1 LSNSVKW
8 ANQNSLEQ
16 KNIDSKNKELTEAMG
31 KQKKYE
37 AISKVLNFLDNSIES
52 AEQIKN
58 EIMQEVRLRIQNKTK
73 EQFFNLIWNQEAFKD
88 VMIDEEY
95 NISVIHLSGRESIGT
110 LSAGQRQVLALSFM
124 AALKQVSGFDT
135 PVVIDTPLG
144 RISKEPKNNIARKL
158 PNYLEGS
165 QVTMLV
171 TEEEYTSEVR
181 NLLKQRV
188 QKEYRIILE
197 SPTCSKVISY
207 GG

>member
-1 LSNSVKW
+1 MSNSVKW